1 VKTPDLSSRLTG
13 YVGEHGIIDA
23 AVEGQLTQSPQKSKI
38 YGRNIRELL
47 VMLFPELGSRMPVVN
62 PHVVEGL
69 YASAIERSWM
79 VYGLGDTPSE
89 PGGTMLTRFA
99 F

>member
-1 VKTPDLSSRLTG
+1 
-13 YVGEHGIIDA
+13 
-23 AVEGQLTQSPQKSKI
+23 
-38 YGRNIRELL
+38 
-47 VMLFPELGSRMPVVN
+47 MLFPELGSRMPVVN

-79 VYGLGDTPSE
+79 VHGLGDTPRE
-89 PGGTMLTRFA
+89 PGGTMLMRFA